1 MVKARY
7 TAAQK
12 QKVIAWALEAV
23 EARIA
28 GESVFVA
35 GKPPQALDL
44 ITGSYCNRFIRQV
57 FETALGLP
65 KQSWPFRGATA
76 KETLNKLA
84 AAGYEVHMDDLQP
97 GDILGHTAGKYGH
110 IALYLGQPYPDGRL
124 LVAENTSWTG
134 GYPEKPGTKITR
146 LQTFLARGNRWRA
159 YRLFPTE

>member
-1 MVKARY
+1 MAKARY

-12 QKVIAWALEAV
+12 RKVISRAMEAV
-23 EARIA
+23 EARIDGA
-28 GESVFVA
+28 NTFGCCGAHFELNV
-35 GKPPQALDL
+35 G
-44 ITGSYCNRFIRQV
+44 GMCNRFIRQV
-57 FETALGLP
+57 FETALGLKP
-65 KQSWPFRGATA
+65 QTWVFRGATA
-76 KETLNKLA
+76 KETLGKLA
-84 AAGYEVHMDDLQP
+84 AGGYEVHMDDLQP

-110 IALYLGQPYPDGRL
+110 IALYVGDYYGDRRL